1 MTCIRTLTALCVVF
15 SVVLFMTGCGGGSS
29 SSKKVGIDL
38 TFEAGI
44 RGAEAEP
51 SMSEYNVDDGGIV
64 YLNSRVSGTIA
75 SVPDTVTDASVVS
88 LSFNPTVSGE
98 VLVIL
103 TSTAPNLDLVV
114 TSKKQL
120 SFSTK
125 DKSQQASSDE
135 LLLLN
140 IEEDR
145 NYTIEISTIGEGG
158 SFELTLVEAN
168 RETLGLADDEYFV
181 TYQQWGT
188 VLCDGKA
195 DEGIIENSHSIINWK
210 DGTVNY
216 DDQTLKFSSVD
227 GYEFSVDNALSLGS
241 ITETLSLVVDV
252 DPETGDVDGSIDL
265 LRNYSTGDYA
275 QCKTAIDIRKG
286 KVRL

>member
-1 MTCIRTLTALCVVF
+1 MTCIRTLTALCAVS

-51 SMSEYNVDDGGIV
+51 SMSEYNVDDGDIV

-103 TSTAPNLDLVV
+103 TSTAPDVDLAVSYD
-114 TSKKQL
+114 TLLLGSP
-120 SFSTK
+120 TEE
-125 DKSQQASSDE
+125 SQQAGSYE
-135 LLLLN
+135 VLLLD
-140 IEEDR
+140 IRDTRE
-145 NYTIEISTIGEGG
+145 YTIDISTIGDGG

-181 TYQQWGT
+181 TYQKWGT